1 MSHMGNDIF
10 RESLQ
15 ENRLEKVYE
24 AITPDRCYTSY
35 DRTDRF
41 EVAWRLAH
49 CFNAKPKAE
58 KFHGNVILPK
68 SDDED
73 YWRERREI
81 ADALSEVYYEAQ
93 TFRNL

>member
-1 MSHMGNDIF
+1 MSHKGNDIF

-35 DRTDRF
+35 DRTDKV

-58 KFHGNVILPK
+58 RVHKNVILPK
-68 SDDED
+68 SDDTD
-73 YWRERREI
+73 YWREREDQAKNLR
-81 ADALSEVYYEAQ
+81 EVYREAQ
-93 TFRNL
+93 LYRDL